1 MHFTLC
7 PGSTA
12 CGYALFP
19 PIHIPDLYPMS
30 IGKSITTPAAIHQS
44 RLSCVSL
51 SQHFEPVYCV
61 PIYPGNKHPVAFKQ
75 SIFIT
80 APQFNKC
87 CVEVLIH
94 TCIYIYIHI
103 HSLVLLEKLH
113 QPHLYPLFILYMHVT
128 ACLPYLPVATRGRPW
143 NHSPL
148 RLSQVRGGGFHLL
161 PRSRSQCDDSR
172 AMPWYIEMQRMNN
185 GNASIYYASIFL
197 LCPCTPEIW
206 YKLHSRL
213 L

>member
-94 TCIYIYIHI
+94 TCIYIYIYIAWCCWKSCINHI
-103 HSLVLLEKLH
+103 FTLYLYYICMLL
-113 QPHLYPLFILYMHVT
+113 HVYHIYQSQLAGVHGT
-128 ACLPYLPVATRGRPW
+128 TLRFAFRRYVA
-143 NHSPL
+143 
-148 RLSQVRGGGFHLL
+148 
-161 PRSRSQCDDSR
+161 
-172 AMPWYIEMQRMNN
+172 A
-185 GNASIYYASIFL
+185 ASISCREADPNAMTL
-197 LCPCTPEIW
+197 GLCLDI
-206 YKLHSRL
+206 
-213 L
+213 

>member
-61 PIYPGNKHPVAFKQ
+61 PIYPGNKHPVA
-75 SIFIT
+75 SRVSLSLHLNST
-80 APQFNKC
+80 NAAGKC
-87 CVEVLIH
+87 WYILVYIH
-94 TCIYIYIHI
+94 IYIYTHI

-148 RLSQVRGGGFHLL
+148 PTPFAGTWVWL
-161 PRSRSQCDDSR
+161 PSPAEKPIPMR
-172 AMPWYIEMQRMNN
+172 W
-185 GNASIYYASIFL
+185 L
-197 LCPCTPEIW
+197 
-206 YKLHSRL
+206 
-213 L
+213 